1 MIVYNLKPPYFK
13 VDGKPAPSDDWDIFR
28 YDMNQGSSQGF
39 DKFSIGH
46 GGGSHVLSINGFAD
60 SSVDIELQAA
70 VPNDFASIKISLGNV
85 VDLEAFANAGAA
97 GTATSAAASQGLLTL
112 TNGKLSGSYT
122 AFLSIDV
129 TATVAADHA
138 AIHMH
143 VTDSFQLSLSGTGY
157 AGASLFATTA
167 AGATVVAMTPSGGGT
182 GMPGGDKH
190 EHFDLARFAASVLH
204 TARWNF
210 AFLASAPGESM
221 HGVGVSVL
229 TIVAT
234 AELTGGAKP
243 ELFNFHDTDRSTM
256 TFNDTTTPAM
266 GIPYGMQV
274 SGLNSVNLFHDT

>member
-1 MIVYNLKPPYFK
+1 MLVNNSKPSYFK
-13 VDGKPAPSDDWDIFR
+13 VDGKPISSDDSDMFR
-28 YDMNQGSSQGF
+28 YDINQGSSQDL

-46 GGGSHVLSINGFAD
+46 GDGSQVLGINGFAD

-85 VDLEAFANAGAA
+85 VNLDAFANAGAA

-122 AFLSIDV
+122 ASLSIDV

-138 AIHMH
+138 TIHMH
-143 VTDSFQLSLSGTGY
+143 ITDSFQLSLSGTGY
-157 AGASLFATTA
+157 AGASLLATTTT
-167 AGATVVAMTPSGGGT
+167 GATVVAMTPSDAGT
-182 GMPGGDKH
+182 SSPGGNKG
-190 EHFDLARFAASVLH
+190 EHFDLARFAASALN
-204 TARWNF
+204 TAQWNI
-210 AFLASAPGESM
+210 AFVASAPGESL

-234 AELTGGAKP
+234 AELAGGAKP
-243 ELFNFHDTDRSTM
+243 ELFKFQDTDRSTL
-256 TFNDTTTPAM
+256 TFNDTTTPTM